1 MGSYSS
7 KQPVKSKVRDT
18 KNLEMSEKVIIGQ
31 EIANNFDLSSELRG
45 LQLDKIDADKIDDI
59 NPISLDVLDS
69 WEQEFVSDDK
79 NLLAQQALGTSEIV
93 KIVANKKAIKSD
105 QYLFNTTVDIIGA
118 DTFYNNQKSS
128 GRCWIFATANV
139 LRSHV
144 IRSYNLDADKF
155 QLSQSY
161 LFFYDKLE
169 KANLFLENV
178 IATADL
184 EIDDLYLMHIFK
196 EPLSDGGQWDMIVN
210 LLNKYG
216 AVPVEHFPDNAQAM
230 SSSKLNYILFE
241 KLREYG
247 LILRKLI
254 KSDPKS
260 VKIVKHSM
268 VKQIYQIISL
278 ALGTPPKPNTK
289 FTWEFID
296 KEKKF
301 KYFETTP
308 LKFYK
313 DHIKF
318 VAQDHFSLI
327 HDPRNKFDH
336 LYTVDKLNNIYG
348 GKPIE
353 YVNLDLPEIKQV
365 AIKMLKANE
374 PIFFGSDVGKFNDSK
389 TGILDTQAYDYKL
402 AFNTDFKISKAERLR
417 TGSSQMTHAMVIT
430 GVHLDPNGN
439 PVRWKIQNSWG
450 EEVGEKGTFMMT
462 DSWFDEYVFQIVTNK
477 NFVSKKVY
485 DIFKGKD
492 YTVFPIYDPMGS
504 LA

>member
-1 MGSYSS
+1 MGSFAS
-7 KQPVKSKVRDT
+7 KKPIVDETRVKRQD
-18 KNLEMSEKVIIGQ
+18 MSEKDAYASQ
-31 EIANNFDLSSELRG
+31 TNNDALTDHLRG
-45 LQLDKIDADKIDDI
+45 LKLDDIDANRIDDI
-59 NPISLDVLDS
+59 NPISLDALGS
-69 WEQEFVSDDK
+69 WEQKFVSDDK
-79 NLLAQQALGTSEIV
+79 NLLAQQAFGTTEIV
-93 KIVANKKAIKSD
+93 KVVANKKSYKAD

-128 GRCWIFATANV
+128 GRCWIFATSNV

-144 IRSYNLDADKF
+144 IRNYNLDTDKF
-155 QLSQSY
+155 QLSQTY
-161 LFFYDKLE
+161 FFFYDKLE

-184 EIDDLYLMHIFK
+184 PVDDLYLMHIFK

-210 LLNKYG
+210 ILNKYG
-216 AVPVEHFPDNAQAM
+216 AVPVEHFPDNAQAI
-230 SSSKLNYILFE
+230 STSKLNYIVFE

-247 LILRKLI
+247 LILRELINTKTDAKSLKL
-254 KSDPKS
+254 
-260 VKIVKHSM
+260 VKHSM
-268 VKQIYQIISL
+268 VKQIYDIISL
-278 ALGTPPKPNTK
+278 ALGTPPKPTAK
-289 FTWEFID
+289 ITWEFID
-296 KEKKF
+296 KDKKY

-308 LKFYK
+308 LNFYK
-313 DHIKF
+313 DHVRF
-318 VAQDHFSLI
+318 VANDHFSLI
-327 HDPRNKFDH
+327 NDPRNKFDS
-336 LYTVDKLNNIYG
+336 LYTVDKLNNVYG

-389 TGILDTQAYDYKL
+389 TGILDTGAYDYKL

-430 GVHLDPNGN
+430 GVHLDPNGV
-439 PVRWKIQNSWG
+439 PLRWKIQNSWG
-450 EEVGEKGTFMMT
+450 EEVGDKGTFVMT

-477 NFVSKKVY
+477 KFVSKKVY

-492 YTVFPIYDPMGS
+492 YTVFPIYDPMGA